1 MNDAPQT
8 VVRFLNPTSMP
19 QSVGYTQVVE
29 VTGSKMVYLSGQ
41 VAINPAGQ
49 IVGVGD
55 LRAQTQ
61 QVFEN
66 LKAGLAAAG
75 ATFKHVVKLQ
85 LYLLD
90 ITQIQV
96 VRDIRDRYVNT
107 HSPPASTAV
116 EVRRLFREELLIEID
131 AVAALPEG

>member
-1 MNDAPQT
+1 MADTAPT
-8 VVRFLNPTSMP
+8 KVRFLNPASMP

-29 VTGSKMVYLSGQ
+29 VTGSKMLYLSGQ
-41 VAINPAGQ
+41 IALDTAGQ

-55 LRAQTQ
+55 LHAQTQ

-66 LKAGLAAAG
+66 LKAGLAAVG
-75 ATFKHVVKLQ
+75 ATFEHVVKLH

-96 VRDIRDRYVNT
+96 VRDVRDRYVNT
-107 HSPPASTAV
+107 QLPPASTAV
-116 EVRRLFREELLIEID
+116 EVRRLFRDDLLIEID
-131 AVAALPEG
+131 AIAALPG